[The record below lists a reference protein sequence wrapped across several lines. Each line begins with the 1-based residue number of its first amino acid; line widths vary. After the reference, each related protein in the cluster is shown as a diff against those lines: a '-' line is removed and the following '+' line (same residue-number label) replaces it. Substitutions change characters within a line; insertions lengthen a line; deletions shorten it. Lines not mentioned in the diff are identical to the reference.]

1 MQSGSRAWPLVVLL
15 LAAPALALPRGAS
28 LWVITADAKLLKD
41 PKASARPVASLTR
54 GQEVKWLGVSERDKT
69 FQEVEASGKKG
80 FVPTAALTSAR
91 PQLETGADAKPM
103 SPPSFAASGFSKHQ
117 PPQTN
122 PASGDP
128 RQAEAEAELTAVE
141 ALNRDQATPA
151 ALEAKRKSLLQ
162 R

>member
-1 MQSGSRAWPLVVLL
+1 MQSAFRAWPLVVTLF
-15 LAAPALALPRGAS
+15 AAPALALAPGGS
-28 LWVITADAKLLKD
+28 LWVATPDAKLLKD
-41 PKASARPVASLTR
+41 PRASGRPVASLTR
-54 GQEVKWLGVSERDKT
+54 GQEVKWLGPSERDKT
-69 FQEVEASGKKG
+69 FQEVEAAGKRG

-122 PASGDP
+122 PASRDP
-128 RQAEAEAELTAVE
+128 GQAEAEAELSAVE
-141 ALNRDQATPA
+141 ALNRDQVTPA